1 MNIQLLLFFFKGE
14 WQPVFRCLWKWLYIK
29 RKKTRKWKGMIFWSF
44 HFYCYK
50 HNDENIYKSCA
61 MWKQARNEFKG
72 QVRSWNLRPAH
83 VTQKETGSGMSW
95 GPELKPVA
103 KVKHEMGEGVGGKLH
118 LAGGTGPAS
127 ANSCQGRR
135 SYRCGCCLAP
145 PGCLGPQ
152 WGQRGDY
159 RCSGASPPARVSGVH
174 LALSSFP
181 VSMSNYSPKPEVGWQ
196 HQLR

>member
-1 MNIQLLLFFFKGE
+1 M
-14 WQPVFRCLWKWLYIK
+14 FRCLWKWLYIK

-61 MWKQARNEFKG
+61 MWKQARNEFEG
-72 QVRSWNLRPAH
+72 QVRSWNLRPAR

-103 KVKHEMGEGVGGKLH
+103 KVKHGMGEGVGGALR

-127 ANSCQGRR
+127 ANSCQGRSPAGVPAAWHPQAPLGLSEASGETTDVQEHLLQPEYLGFFRLCPPSLFPCQITAR
-135 SYRCGCCLAP
+135 S
-145 PGCLGPQ
+145 
-152 WGQRGDY
+152 
-159 RCSGASPPARVSGVH
+159 H
-174 LALSSFP
+174 
-181 VSMSNYSPKPEVGWQ
+181 K
-196 HQLR
+196 